1 MDFQSSETHKNLM
14 RAFAGESQARNRY
27 TIAAAEAKKQ
37 NLYVVEAVFK
47 FTAEQERAHA
57 EVFFDYLKE
66 LAGREITVDGGYP
79 VEEYSDI
86 KKALQNARDNEK
98 REYEEVYKSFG
109 EIAEKEG
116 YTQIAYA
123 FSNIGEVEK
132 IHSDRFNCFLRMME
146 NGTLFTSNV
155 ETGWMCLNCG
165 HITYGKAAPKI
176 CPVCRKDQGYFVRLE
191 LVPFGGKFG
200 DGQNV

>member
-37 NLYVVEAVFK
+37 NLYVVEAVFN

-86 KKALQNARDNEK
+86 RKALKNARDNEK

-109 EIAEKEG
+109 ETAEREG

-123 FSNIGEVEK
+123 FNNIGEVEK

-146 NGTLFTSNV
+146 NDTLFVSNV

-176 CPVCRKDQGYFVRLE
+176 CPVCKKDQGYFIRLE

-200 DGQNV
+200 EGQSA

>member
-27 TIAAAEAKKQ
+27 TIAAEAAKKQ

-57 EVFFDYLKE
+57 EAFFDHLKE
-66 LAGREITVDGGYP
+66 LAGREIVVDGGYP

-86 KKALQNARDNEK
+86 KNALRNARDNEMK
-98 REYEEVYKSFG
+98 EHDEVYKSFG

-116 YTQIAYA
+116 YTQIAYT
-123 FSNIGEVEK
+123 FKNIGEIEK
-132 IHSDRFNCFLRMME
+132 VHSERFNCFLRMIE
-146 NGTLFTSNV
+146 EGTLFVSNV
-155 ETGWMCLNCG
+155 DTGWMCLNCG
-165 HITYGKAAPKI
+165 NIVYGKAAPKI
-176 CPVCRKDQGYFVRLE
+176 CPVCKKDQGYFIRLE

-200 DGQNV
+200 NGQN